1 MMMTRSLR
9 FTHRFLI
16 VSVLAGAS
24 LPASLDAATS
34 PNFDPKGTF
43 CSFDTSGEAG
53 WLCPSGEPRRAS
65 TPRGDTNDTAGSGQQ
80 DVLQTTLYTSLAL
93 STTTLKW
100 GAAWGYATRAEA
112 DQRALNECSEVAKD
126 CHAVTYAWNECVSLA
141 TSPGGAYG
149 YDHGVDRA
157 SADANALA
165 RCNSV
170 GRGCRVLT
178 HPCSFD
184 PTGE

>member
-1 MMMTRSLR
+1 
-9 FTHRFLI
+9 LI

-24 LPASLDAATS
+24 LPASLYAATS

-100 GAAWGYATRAEA
+100 GAAWGYTTRAEA